1 MIGNLLRHLFHL
13 VVYILIF
20 FGLVWLL
27 LDISP
32 RETYRRSKINLS
44 NLSARFG
51 SFSSRTISGMKE
63 SAQTQAQHASDRF
76 HGKDPY
82 ERLAERMDATVGR
95 GGALETKE
103 ITQESN

>member
-32 RETYRRSKINLS
+32 RETYQRSKENLS
-44 NLSARFG
+44 NLSSRFG
-51 SFSSRTISGMKE
+51 SFSNRTLSGMKE
-63 SAQTQAQHASDRF
+63 SAETQAKHASDRF

-82 ERLAERMDATVGR
+82 EKLAERMDASAGR
-95 GGALETKE
+95 GFAKA
-103 ITQESN
+103 QKDN

>member
-13 VVYILIF
+13 AIYIIIF

-32 RETYRRSKINLS
+32 RETYQRSKENLTNLS
-44 NLSARFG
+44 SRFG
-51 SFSSRTISGMKE
+51 SFSNRTLSGMKE
-63 SAQTQAQHASDRF
+63 SAKTQAQHASDRF

-82 ERLAERMDATVGR
+82 ERLAERMDANVGR
-95 GGALETKE
+95 GGALATQEA
-103 ITQESN
+103 TQESN